1 MLYYKEYGNPNGKP
15 VIFIHGG
22 FASHK
27 AYEKQFEILSEYR
40 NIFVDLPNCGESLGY
55 EKFTFDAAIEGVME
69 LIDVIAPKETVILI
83 GHSYGGLVVKGLLE
97 KIPQRVE
104 KAVIGSANLKRSP
117 MYRLYTSGLGAF
129 LTWMKNRDFYQK
141 ESVSLKLI
149 YDTQKSAW
157 KHFKLP
163 DGARL
168 LQQESD
174 IANNMD
180 AWKQIPVLLLYADGD
195 IPDIQASMKL
205 WKELLPNAELKQF
218 SNVGH
223 AFFREHPEL
232 VNPVVEAFVRK

>member
-1 MLYYKEYGNPNGKP
+1 MLYYKEYGNPNGKA
-15 VIFIHGG
+15 VLFIHGG
-22 FASHK
+22 FTSHK
-27 AYEKQFEILSEYR
+27 TYEKQFQILPEYR
-40 NIFVDLPNCGESLGY
+40 KIFVDLPNCGESLGY
-55 EKFTFDAAIEGVME
+55 KKFTFDAAIEGVTE

-104 KAVIGSANLKRSP
+104 KAVIGSTNLKKSP

-129 LTWMKNRDFYQK
+129 LTWMKNREFYRR
-141 ESVSLKLI
+141 ENVSLKLI

-168 LQQESD
+168 QHQEAD
-174 IANNMD
+174 VTANMD

-195 IPDIQASMKL
+195 IPDIQASVKL
-205 WKELLPNAELKQF
+205 WKELLPNAEIKRF